1 MEKYLD
7 FIQDVPLFRGIAR
20 DDLSGMLSC
29 LGAFIR
35 SYRKEEYILLAG
47 DPVKLVGVVLSG
59 EVCVLKEDAQ
69 GNRRI
74 VTTVQPKSIF
84 AEVFAFAQVAESPVT
99 VQALTDAQVLFVDF
113 RRITTLCTNACAFH
127 SRLIQ
132 NILMLVAEKNIL
144 LNEKL
149 DILGMKTTRQKV
161 AAFLLNQQAVQ
172 GKKKRVRLPFSRTE
186 LADYLG
192 VNRSALSRELG
203 RMRDEGLIE
212 FKRDTFVLSDALRF
226 EP

>member
-74 VTTVQPKSIF
+74 VTTVRPKSIF

-99 VQALTDAQVLFVDF
+99 VQALTDTQVLFVDF

-132 NILMLVAEKNIL
+132 NILMLVAKKNIL

-172 GKKKRVRLPFSRTE
+172 GKKRVRLPFSRAE